1 MPSVK
6 AAPPP
11 AQGRLKTRGTA
22 VMEEKKDWAADS
34 APMAPART
42 ASPDVRSRVAM
53 VSKDPRQTAIQAKAI
68 MRSLGAT
75 RIEES
80 TADNV
85 ATVSGWIETAA
96 LRELVARLKEIAP
109 VDEPMSSLL
118 SGPKSS
124 FVEIT
129 IRNDNTVKPTDR

>member
-1 MPSVK
+1 M
-6 AAPPP
+6 
-11 AQGRLKTRGTA
+11 
-22 VMEEKKDWAADS
+22 
-34 APMAPART
+34 RT

-118 SGPKSS
+118 SRPKSS